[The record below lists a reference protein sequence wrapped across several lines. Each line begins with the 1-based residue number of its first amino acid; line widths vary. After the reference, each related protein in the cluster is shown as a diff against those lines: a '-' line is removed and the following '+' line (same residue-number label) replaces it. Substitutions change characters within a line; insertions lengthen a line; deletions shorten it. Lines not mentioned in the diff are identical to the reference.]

1 MTLTATML
9 PDLPSVIFLK
19 DMDPIL
25 EPKPRRTD
33 RARWI
38 AAGFIGAFAA
48 SIFTVIYTGL
58 NVEGS
63 RADFDAGFRPVTLA
77 PGEQRTI
84 ELVFDS
90 PAAHPES
97 TLDITLPPMLEL
109 AAGSE
114 ERSAVALVPGSN
126 SFRVVIEAREPGS
139 GYLVARVEAEQPVG
153 LYRVF
158 VTVTE

>member
-1 MTLTATML
+1 ML
-9 PDLPSVIFLK
+9 PDLPGVIFSK
-19 DMDPIL
+19 RMDPTL

-48 SIFTVIYTGL
+48 SVFTVIYTGL

-63 RADFDAGFRPVTLA
+63 RAEFDVGFRPVTLA

-90 PAAHPES
+90 PAAYPES
-97 TLDITLPPMLEL
+97 TLDVTLPPMLEF
-109 AAGSE
+109 AAASAK
-114 ERSAVALVPGSN
+114 RSTVALVPGSN
-126 SFRVVIEAREPGS
+126 SFPIVIEAREPGS
-139 GYLVARVEAEQPVG
+139 GYLVARVEAGQPVG